1 MFRMEVARKNDSRL
15 SLRGGKNVPGGV
27 KKTARASRAPI
38 LFYAQRIKVIF
49 C

>member
-15 SLRGGKNVPGGV
+15 SLRGGGKNVPGGV
-27 KKTARASRAPI
+27 KKPRALRARQ
-38 LFYAQRIKVIF
+38 FYFMREVIF